1 MFPPVSAQEHY
12 VFELTES
19 TFERINKWASSLH
32 VPDDLSEHKLIRKQ
46 DSRESAHTP
55 FFVFPVTAL
64 YAEPCK
70 STVINISSQRILF
83 RNIHSYDFRVAVLK
97 HLLTQNRSSSAR
109 ASKFREN
116 WFGFLPPATSE
127 VLRNIPCVRSLPIA
141 FHRHRLQRVRSS
153 FKNV

>member
-70 STVINISSQRILF
+70 STVKHFLATYSFQEHPFLRF
-83 RNIHSYDFRVAVLK
+83 PCRRVE
-97 HLLTQNRSSSAR
+97 
-109 ASKFREN
+109 ASTHTEPVFVSPRK
-116 WFGFLPPATSE
+116 
-127 VLRNIPCVRSLPIA
+127 
-141 FHRHRLQRVRSS
+141 
-153 FKNV
+153 